1 MKKPGCRIKRCCSL
15 LLLVMLPLLTNSQ
28 DTSKQDYFAMDK
40 PDAYP
45 PYDSGEL
52 RLGKATLYSGHILQ
66 SFGSRFIYA
75 DRFNQVFNFG
85 WDGNTN
91 LAIGI
96 VTTMPTIIR
105 AFNDDP
111 SPTSIWMNH
120 HGTNMGFYYGFAGSG
135 VVLGDYSLSMEGPL
149 TISTLSSLG
158 LGTLG
163 HYLGKQPEW
172 DDNRVSLYK
181 HYGTLGAATGLIAF
195 GSLNTAMDLNSPRLW
210 YSGSLAGAAGG
221 YWYAHHKSQRTDL
234 TRGDYV
240 TTDVFAL
247 YNAYYWGRAFLYQP
261 FREDASTVDGRLL
274 PLPLLTA
281 IGGSYLN
288 QHWTRK
294 TSLSRGQSK
303 ILSGI
308 LIGAPFLHELIF
320 DPDQMDDTE
329 FLASFGGSYLLGGI
343 GYKLAL
349 NEFEHN
355 NREKLQPKDK
365 AHLSITPSMTPRINP
380 SRNSLSTPSASMHP
394 SLLLRMRF

>member
-1 MKKPGCRIKRCCSL
+1 MKKPGCRIKKCGPL
-15 LLLVMLPLLTNSQ
+15 LLLVMLPLLANSQ
-28 DTSKQDYFAMDK
+28 DTSKQDYFTMDK

-52 RLGKATLYSGHILQ
+52 RLSKATLYSGHILHA
-66 SFGSRFIYA
+66 FGTRSIYA
-75 DRFNQVFNFG
+75 DRFNQVFDLGMEDNL
-85 WDGNTN
+85 N
-91 LAIGI
+91 LAVGALA
-96 VTTMPTIIR
+96 TAPTIIR
-105 AFNDDP
+105 ALNDKP
-111 SPTSIWMNH
+111 SATAIWMSH
-120 HGTNMGFYYGFAGSG
+120 HGANMGFYYGMMGSG
-135 VVLGDYSLSMEGPL
+135 AVLGDFSLGLEGPL
-149 TISTLSSLG
+149 TVSTLSSIG

-163 HYLGKQPEW
+163 HYLGKQPGW

-195 GSLNTAMDLNSPRLW
+195 GSMATALDLNSPRLW

-240 TTDVFAL
+240 TTDVFTL

-288 QHWTRK
+288 QHWTRNAR
-294 TSLSRGQSK
+294 LSRGQSK
-303 ILSGI
+303 VLSGI

-349 NEFEHN
+349 NKFERN

-365 AHLSITPSMTPRINP
+365 AHLSITPSMTRSISP
-380 SRNSLSTPSASMHP
+380 SRNSSPSPFPAMHP